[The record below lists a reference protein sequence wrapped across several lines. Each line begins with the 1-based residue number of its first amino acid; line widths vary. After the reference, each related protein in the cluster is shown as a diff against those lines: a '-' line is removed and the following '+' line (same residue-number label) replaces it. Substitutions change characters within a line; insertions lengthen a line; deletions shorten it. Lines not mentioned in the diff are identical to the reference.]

1 VVEDG
6 DAVAAVGEGVDDRAT
21 EEAAAT
27 GDEGGAAGGV
37 NRARRGGHG
46 PRRIDQTG
54 GYRQTFFCT
63 G

>member
-6 DAVAAVGEGVDDRAT
+6 DAVAAVGEGVDDGAA
-21 EEAAAT
+21 EEAAAA

-37 NRARRGGHG
+37 NRARGRSRAAEDR
-46 PRRIDQTG
+46 PAG